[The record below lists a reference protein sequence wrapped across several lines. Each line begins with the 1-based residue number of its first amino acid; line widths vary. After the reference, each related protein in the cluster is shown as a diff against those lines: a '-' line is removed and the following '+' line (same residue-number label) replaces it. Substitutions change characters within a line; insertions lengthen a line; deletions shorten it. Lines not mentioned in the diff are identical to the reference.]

1 MTKKEAVKGVKG
13 PSVIGVF
20 PTFDQVRGVSVDFI
34 HCVCLGVAR
43 QFADSWLDSSKK
55 DMPYYIG
62 NKEHE
67 INLRLEAIEVP
78 SEISR
83 APRSITDRKY
93 WKASEWRTFILY
105 CFVVLHGI
113 LPRKFLQHFFLF
125 VHGVYCLLG
134 DSIKQSTINV
144 AEVCLT
150 RFVIQTE
157 DLYGLKSCSFNVHQ
171 LVHLAQS
178 VQHCGPLWLSAAFL
192 FDSSNHYLQMF
203 HGTQFV
209 PKQIAESFILS

>member
-1 MTKKEAVKGVKG
+1 
-13 PSVIGVF
+13 
-20 PTFDQVRGVSVDFI
+20 
-34 HCVCLGVAR
+34 
-43 QFADSWLDSSKK
+43 
-55 DMPYYIG
+55 MPYYIG

-78 SEISR
+78 REISH
-83 APRSITDRKY
+83 APHSVTDRKY
-93 WKASEWRTFILY
+93 WKASEWRTFIFY
-105 CFVVLHGI
+105 CLVVLHGI

-171 LVHLAQS
+171 LVLYI
-178 VQHCGPLWLSAAFL
+178 WLSQSNTVALYGHQLL
-192 FDSSNHYLQMF
+192 FCLSQATIICRCSMVHYLFQNKLQSPLF
-203 HGTQFV
+203 CH
-209 PKQIAESFILS
+209 ERLLSLENSALMMKHFPPCLVCIRV